1 MISHH
6 VCQISLMFSQHP
18 SFGLMKFSG
27 FSKWIS
33 PSARSIGIVT
43 QPFEV
48 SGQTRKEDSGASK
61 RQKCKDLV
69 LAFTDHLTAKFPSAR
84 ISIHN
89 GVNETIALSFAR
101 MIMANQTIV
110 GISSFGVFP
119 ALTSFGTGYIRKPDH
134 SKQPNQW
141 LLDPPIDAAS
151 NGIILIEEP
160 NLLWV
165 SQLQLLRKIGGE
177 PKVIEWFKNDTFCL

>member
-1 MISHH
+1 
-6 VCQISLMFSQHP
+6 MFSRHP
-18 SFGLMKFSG
+18 SFGFMKFSG

-48 SGQTRKEDSGASK
+48 SGQTRKEDSGAFK

-69 LAFTDHLTAKFPSAR
+69 LAITDHLTEKFPSAQ

-89 GVNETIALSFAR
+89 SVNETIALSFAR

-134 SKQPNQW
+134 HKQPNQW
-141 LLDPPIDAAS
+141 LLDPCFDAAS
-151 NGIILIEEP
+151 YGKVLIEEP

-165 SQLQLLRKIGGE
+165 SQLTNLRKMGGE
-177 PKVIEWFKNDTFCL
+177 AKVIEWFRNDTFCLGTEGLHVECKG

>member
-1 MISHH
+1 
-6 VCQISLMFSQHP
+6 MFSRHP

-43 QPFEV
+43 QSFEI

-69 LAFTDHLTAKFPSAR
+69 LAFTDHLAAKFPSAR

-89 GVNETIALSFAR
+89 DVNETIALSFAR

-119 ALTSFGTGYIRKPDH
+119 ALTSFGIGYIRKPDH
-134 SKQPNQW
+134 LKQPNQW
-141 LLDPPIDAAS
+141 LLSPLVDAAS
-151 NGIILIEEP
+151 NDIALIAEP
-160 NLLWV
+160 NILWV
-165 SQLQLLRKIGGE
+165 SQLEILRNMGGE
-177 PKVIEWFKNDTFCL
+177 PKVLEWFRNDSFCLNTEGLTCKS